1 MGPNKKLRE
10 GAKPIN
16 PRPDQGQNI
25 QGGGEIY
32 VKMSIGK
39 LNEILR
45 SLRIFR
51 GGGEIFVKMSLGK
64 LNKKR
69 IFKKVEI
76 DSFKNQ

>member
-1 MGPNKKLRE
+1 
-10 GAKPIN
+10 
-16 PRPDQGQNI
+16 
-25 QGGGEIY
+25 
-32 VKMSIGK
+32 MSIGK

-69 IFKKVEI
+69 IFRKM
-76 DSFKNQ
+76 